1 MEVANQ
7 PQRGTT
13 RVVLAAVL
21 SATIIYRSTA
31 MTISPRHQ
39 EFYRTVSHQASAPP
53 PVPRTHN
60 LAMVPMSMSAKKNP
74 ARPPALN
81 AQPPQRVGLMVEPTP
96 FTHVSGYANR
106 FNEMLRYMR
115 KAGDEV
121 EIVTPDESEVAPKKK
136 FGFKINT
143 LEGFKFPLYKLI
155 TISFDWKMRAYAAMK
170 KFNPELI
177 HVSTPS
183 MLLFSGLLAAN
194 RLKVPLVMSYHTHFP
209 VYAKKY
215 MGWIPGIE
223 HAAWLAL
230 RLVHNR
236 ADLTLVTSPQMKQE
250 LVDNGIKRVEVW
262 RKGIDTVRFN
272 PEFRSE
278 DFRSMMTDGNPND
291 PLMVYVGRLGA
302 EKRIKDIRA
311 VMDQCPNV
319 RLAIVG
325 AGPEEEELR
334 RVFAGTKT
342 VFTGQLQGDDL
353 SRAFAAADM
362 FMMPS
367 DSETLGFV
375 VLESMASGVPV
386 IGCNRGGVMG
396 LIDHGKTGYL
406 VEPGD
411 TQGYVARV
419 KELLERPELREQLG
433 YNARQEAE
441 RWDWEAAT
449 SQLRNVQYG
458 LALQNFN
465 IRARE
470 KAMSLRER
478 CEKVAEPYMQKFVHC
493 W

>member
-1 MEVANQ
+1 MAPLSMVK
-7 PQRGTT
+7 R
-13 RVVLAAVL
+13 
-21 SATIIYRSTA
+21 SATR
-31 MTISPRHQ
+31 
-39 EFYRTVSHQASAPP
+39 
-53 PVPRTHN
+53 
-60 LAMVPMSMSAKKNP
+60 MSAG
-74 ARPPALN
+74 PPALN
-81 AQPPQRVGLMVEPTP
+81 SQPPQRVGLMVEPTP

-121 EIVTPDESEVAPKKK
+121 EVVTPDESEVAPKKK
-136 FGFKINT
+136 FGFRINT
-143 LEGFKFPLYKLI
+143 IEGFQFPLYKQICL
-155 TISFDWKMRAYAAMK
+155 SFDWKMRAYSAMK
-170 KFNPELI
+170 RFKPELI

-183 MLLFSGLLAAN
+183 MLVFNCLMYTN
-194 RLKVPLVMSYHTHFP
+194 RHKIPLVMSYHTHFP

-223 HAAWLAL
+223 HAAWLLL

-236 ADLTLVTSPQMKQE
+236 ADLTLVTSPQMQQE
-250 LVDNGIKRVEVW
+250 LQENGVKRVEVW
-262 RKGIDTVRFN
+262 RKGIDTIRFS

-278 DFRSMMTDGNPND
+278 DFRSTLTDGNPND

-302 EKRIKDIRA
+302 EKRIADIRA

-325 AGPEEEELR
+325 GGPEEEELR

-353 SRAFAAADM
+353 SKAFAAADM

-411 TQGYVARV
+411 TAGYVARV
-419 KELLERPELREQLG
+419 KELLANPALRQQLG
-433 YNARQEAE
+433 KNAREEAE

-458 LALQNFN
+458 LALKNFN

-470 KAMSLRER
+470 KALSFRER